1 MARTPNLL
9 LLATLIRQESESVL
23 RNWRVLVRQMNIA
36 RHLDVP
42 TLNDHIPDLLE
53 ELAQSLEGVSSD
65 SMIEE
70 LRDNPVEH
78 GLDRLKLGF
87 DVEEVVGEYNALREV
102 LHELLEA
109 NHISLEGSVNRR
121 INRVI
126 DKSIG
131 LAVKTYAT
139 QRALEAQ
146 QRRQEYISFVAH
158 DLRTPLS
165 AISMATQLL
174 QQHFGSEGGSE
185 AQFLFDT
192 LHRNGARLNALVLKV
207 VHEEEN
213 LKSLACQAKE
223 RCQVLAHPVVQACLD
238 DLQPLSLFS
247 GTSLLNQVA
256 PELTCY
262 ANASSLSQVFLN
274 LISNALAYSPKGE
287 VRVGGRDLPGFSEF
301 WVSDTDCGIPADRLE
316 HIFDKMETD
325 PDPQR
330 KGMGL
335 GLAIVKQFV
344 EAQGGRVTVQ
354 SQLGQGTTFTF
365 TIAQDPSSSI
375 APRPNSST

>member
-1 MARTPNLL
+1 
-9 LLATLIRQESESVL
+9 
-23 RNWRVLVRQMNIA
+23 MNIA

-42 TLNDHIPDLLE
+42 TLNDHIPNLLE

-102 LHELLEA
+102 LHELLAA
-109 NHISLEGSVNRR
+109 NHIPLEGSVNRR

-165 AISMATQLL
+165 AMSMATQLL
-174 QQHFGSEGGSE
+174 QQHFRGEGGSE

-213 LKSLACQAKE
+213 LKSLACQATE
-223 RCQVLAHPVVQACLD
+223 RRQILAHPLVQACLD
-238 DLQPLSLFS
+238 DLEPLSLFS
-247 GTSLLNQVA
+247 GTRLLNQVS

-287 VRVGGRDLPGFSEF
+287 VKVGGRDLPGFCEF
-301 WVSDTDCGIPADRLE
+301 WVSDTGCGIPADRLE

-335 GLAIVKQFV
+335 GLAIVKQSV

-375 APRPNSST
+375 APTPNSST